1 MNAVEAL
8 DVSKVYRLKGLEV
21 DALHQVTL
29 TIAAGEMVSI
39 MGPSGSGKTTLLNC
53 LSGLD
58 KPTTGTI
65 RIDGTPL
72 EHMSDKARARYRA
85 ERMGFIFQSF
95 NLLPVLTAHEN
106 VELPP
111 LIAGVDSREA
121 RRRASDMLSL
131 VGMERWSTHK
141 PSELSGGQQQR
152 VAIARALVN
161 KPAIVWADEPT
172 GNLDS
177 ENAHNIME
185 LLKKFN
191 AENDQTLVIVT
202 HDPTVGA
209 QADRIIG
216 MKDGTITSDES
227 ARPGGCASELPP

>member
-21 DALHQVTL
+21 DALRHVTL
-29 TIAAGEMVSI
+29 AIAAGEMVSV
-39 MGPSGSGKTTLLNC
+39 MGPSGCGKTTLLNC

-58 KPTTGTI
+58 EPTTGTI

-72 EHMSDKARARYRA
+72 AGMSDKARARYRA

-106 VELPP
+106 VELP
-111 LIAGVDSREA
+111 LRIAGVGSRDA
-121 RRRASDMLSL
+121 SSRASDMLSR
-131 VGMERWSTHK
+131 VDMERWSAHK

-161 KPAIVWADEPT
+161 TPAIVWADEPT

-177 ENAHNIME
+177 ENAHTIME

-191 AENDQTLVIVT
+191 VENDQTLVIVT

-209 QADRIIG
+209 QADRIIE
-216 MKDGTITSDES
+216 MKDGTITSEGS
-227 ARPGGCASELPP
+227 ARPGGNVSGLP

>member
-8 DVSKVYRLKGLEV
+8 DVSKVYRLKGVEV
-21 DALHQVTL
+21 DALHHVTL
-29 TIAAGEMVSI
+29 AIAAGEMVSI

-58 KPTTGTI
+58 EPTTGTI

-72 EHMSDKARARYRA
+72 EGMSDKARARYRA

-106 VELPP
+106 VELP
-111 LIAGVDSREA
+111 LRIAGVGSRDA
-121 RRRASDMLSL
+121 SRRASDMLSR
-131 VGMERWSTHK
+131 VDMERWSAHK

-161 KPAIVWADEPT
+161 TPAIVWADEPT

-177 ENAHNIME
+177 ENAHTVME

-191 AENDQTLVIVT
+191 VENDQTLVIVT

-209 QADRIIG
+209 QADRIIE
-216 MKDGTITSDES
+216 MKDGTITSEGS
-227 ARPGGCASELPP
+227 AQPGSNVSE